1 VDELGLIGFG
11 AFGQFLARY
20 LAPHFRI
27 SAYGHHDI
35 TEEAAELGVEP
46 VTQDEA
52 AAKPVVILCI
62 PVQKLRQLLG
72 EIAPVVRPD
81 ACLVDVS
88 STKVLPLAWMEE
100 LLPGSVEIVGTHPL
114 FGPQSGRDGIAGL
127 PVALCPVRTER
138 TECIRR
144 FLADTL
150 ELVVIETTPEAHDRK
165 MAEVQVLTHFIGR
178 ALKALDVHPSRFS
191 TTAHKHLAAVR
202 ALLQDDS
209 DELFRTI
216 QRENPFAAEKRADL
230 LRALTEIDREL
241 G

>member
-1 VDELGLIGFG
+1 MDELGLIGFG

-20 LAPHFRI
+20 LRPHFTI
-27 SAYGHHDI
+27 AAYGHHDI
-35 TEEAAELGVEP
+35 TEEAAALDVRP
-46 VTQDEA
+46 VTQEEA
-52 AAKPVVILCI
+52 AALPIVILCV
-62 PVQKLRQLLG
+62 PVQKLRQLLV
-72 EIAPVVRPD
+72 EIAPVLRPD
-81 ACLVDVS
+81 ALVVDVS
-88 STKVLPLAWMEE
+88 STKVRPLAWMEE
-100 LLPGSVEIVGTHPL
+100 LLPGTVELVGTHPL

-191 TTAHKHLAAVR
+191 TTAHKHLASVR
-202 ALLQDDS
+202 TLLQDDS

-216 QRENPFAAEKRADL
+216 QRENPFAAETRAAF
-230 LRALTEIDREL
+230 LRALNDIHGEL
-241 G
+241 S